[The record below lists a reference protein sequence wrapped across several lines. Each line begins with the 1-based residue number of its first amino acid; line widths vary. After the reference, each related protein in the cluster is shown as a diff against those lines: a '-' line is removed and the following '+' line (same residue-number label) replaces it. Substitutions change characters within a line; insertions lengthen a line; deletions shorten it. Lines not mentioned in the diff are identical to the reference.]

1 MFTTDRSIRRHID
14 NVKSFNCHDNHPAS
28 YIVALKVIAS
38 ETISSALIKV
48 AIIYIYVCHTHR
60 SPITKIILQFDN
72 EAITKSYT

>member
-48 AIIYIYVCHTHR
+48 AHIYNIYICVPYSQVPHYE
-60 SPITKIILQFDN
+60 DN
-72 EAITKSYT
+72 PSI